1 MNARRE
7 FLRRSGALVVGFTLV
22 PAALGQGEGGAAGA
36 AKPGPKRPGS
46 LEKDPY
52 LDAWIRVDGEGRV
65 TVNTGKAELGQGIKT
80 ALLQVAAEELDVDY
94 QGIHLVTADTALTPN
109 EGFTAGSHSLQD
121 SGTAIRHA
129 AAQVRAILV
138 AEAARRWDVP
148 AEQLR
153 VADGIVFG
161 PAGQRTGYGQ
171 LVEARM
177 LHVEA
182 GPQSKL
188 KDARDFRVMQRP
200 IRRVDIPAKVTG
212 GIAYVHDLRLP
223 DMLHARV
230 VRPPSYGAKLVAYD
244 PTVLSGIQG
253 AAAVR
258 EGDFV
263 AVVAPREWDAIRAMR
278 TLERSLRWEE
288 SAQLPDS
295 SALPAM
301 VLGLPAR
308 ATVIHDQGSP
318 SGGARAVEA
327 TYTRPYLAHGSIGP
341 SCAVAQLTGDAL
353 TVWTH
358 TQGVYPDRKAIAEML
373 HMPEAKVRCIH
384 VEGAGCYGHNG
395 ADDAAGDV
403 ALIATRFPGRAIR
416 VQWMREH
423 EHGWEPFGPAMVA
436 KVRASLDASGR
447 IADWDYG
454 VWSNT
459 HSMRPGNGGSLLAG
473 QHAKGLVPP
482 PPRPIPMPEGGGDR
496 NSIPIYTIANAK
508 VTSYFIERMPVRVSA
523 LRALGAHLNV
533 FAIESF
539 MDELALAAGA
549 DPVEFRLRHL
559 DDPRAREVVQT
570 AAQRFGWKAGAAAK
584 TGHGQ
589 GFAFARYKNLAA
601 YCAVACEVEVDL
613 DTGKPKLKRVV
624 AAVDGGQVVNP
635 DGIRNQIEGAIV
647 QSASWTLHEQV
658 AFDAKRIRSLDWST
672 YPILRFDGVPES
684 VEVHV
689 IDRPGAPF
697 LGSGEAGQGPAGAAI
712 ANAIAHASGERRR
725 DLPIAKRR
733 EKEKTA

>member
-22 PAALGQGEGGAAGA
+22 PVALGQGEGGAGGP

-46 LEKDPY
+46 LDKDPY
-52 LDAWIRVDGEGRV
+52 LDAWIRIDSDGRV
-65 TVNTGKAELGQGIKT
+65 TVCTGKAELGQGIKT
-80 ALLQVAAEELDVDY
+80 AILQIAAEELDVDY
-94 QGIHLVTADTALTPN
+94 RSIHLVTADTALTPN
-109 EGFTAGSHSLQD
+109 EGYTAGSHSLQD

-129 AAQVRAILV
+129 AAQVRALLV
-138 AEAARRWDVP
+138 AEAAKRWNV
-148 AEQLR
+148 ASEQLK
-153 VADGIVFG
+153 VADGTVTG
-161 PAGQRTGYGQ
+161 PAGQQAGYGQ

-182 GPQSKL
+182 QPQSKL
-188 KDARDFRVMQRP
+188 KDAREFRVMDRP
-200 IRRVDIPAKVTG
+200 VQRVDIPAKVTG

-223 DMLHARV
+223 NMLHARI
-230 VRPPSYGAKLVAYD
+230 VRPPSYGAKLASYD
-244 PTVLSGIQG
+244 EHAVTDIAG
-253 AAAVR
+253 AVIVR
-258 EGDFV
+258 EGDFL
-263 AVVAPREWDAIRAMR
+263 AVLAPREWHAIRAMR
-278 TLERSLRWEE
+278 AVERSARWQE
-288 SAQLPDS
+288 SAQLPDA
-295 SALPAM
+295 SALPSA
-301 VLGLPAR
+301 VLALPAR
-308 ATVIHDQGSP
+308 PTVIHEKGVA
-318 SGGARAVEA
+318 GGGTRTLEA
-327 TYTRPYLAHGSIGP
+327 TYSRPYLAHGSVGP
-341 SCAVAQLTGDAL
+341 ACAVALLERDAL

-373 HMPEAKVRCIH
+373 AMPEAKVRCVH

-395 ADDAAGDV
+395 ADDAAGDA
-403 ALIATRFPGRAIR
+403 ALLATRFPGQAVR
-416 VQWMREH
+416 VQWMREQ
-423 EHGWEPFGPAMVA
+423 EHGWEPFGAAMVA
-436 KVRASLDASGR
+436 KVRASLDGAGR
-447 IADWDYG
+447 IVDWNYG

-459 HSMRPGNGGSLLAG
+459 HSTRPGNGGSLLAG

-508 VTSYFIERMPVRVSA
+508 VTSHFIERMPVRVSA
-523 LRALGAHLNV
+523 LRSLGAHLNV

-539 MDELALAAGA
+539 MDELAAAAGA

-570 AAQRFGWKAGAAAK
+570 AAQRFGWTPGAAAK
-584 TGHGQ
+584 TGRGR

-601 YCAVACEVEVDL
+601 YCAVACEVRVDL
-613 DTGKPKLKRVV
+613 DSGEPKLERVV

-635 DGIRNQIEGAIV
+635 DGLRNQIEGAIL
-647 QSASWTLHEQV
+647 QSASWTLYEQV
-658 AFDAKRIRSLDWST
+658 AFDTKRIRSLDWST
-672 YPILRFDGVPES
+672 YPILRFDAVPEA

-725 DLPIAKRR
+725 ELPIAKRR
-733 EKEKTA
+733 SQ

>member
-22 PAALGQGEGGAAGA
+22 PAALAQGEGGGAGGA
-36 AKPGPKRPGS
+36 AKAGPKRPGS
-46 LEKDPY
+46 LAKDPY
-52 LDAWIRVDGEGRV
+52 LDAWIRIDGEGRV
-65 TVNTGKAELGQGIKT
+65 TVCTGKAELGQGIKT
-80 ALLQVAAEELDVDY
+80 AILQIAAEELDVEY
-94 QGIHLVTADTALTPN
+94 RRIHLVTADTALTPN
-109 EGFTAGSHSLQD
+109 EGYTAGSHSLQD

-138 AEAARRWDVP
+138 AEAARRWSTTPDG
-148 AEQLR
+148 LR
-153 VADGIVFG
+153 VEDGVVLG
-161 PAGQRTGYGQ
+161 TGGQRAGYGE
-171 LVEARM
+171 LVAQRS

-182 GPQSKL
+182 APQSKL
-188 KDARDFRVMQRP
+188 KDARDFRVMDRAVQ
-200 IRRVDIPAKVTG
+200 RVDIPAKVTG

-223 DMLHARV
+223 DMVHARI
-230 VRPPSYGAKLVAYD
+230 VRPPSYGAKLVAVD
-244 PTVLSGIQG
+244 TAGIEGVDG
-253 AAAVR
+253 ARVVR
-258 EGDFV
+258 EGDFL

-278 TLERSLRWEE
+278 RLEAAARWQE
-288 SAQLPDS
+288 SAALPDAR
-295 SALPAM
+295 ALPAA

-308 ATVIHDQGSP
+308 ATVIHQQGST
-318 SGGARAVEA
+318 GAGTRTVEA
-327 TYTRPYLAHGSIGP
+327 TYSRPYLAHASIGP
-341 SCAVAQLTGDAL
+341 ACAVAQLNGEAL

-358 TQGVYPDRKAIAEML
+358 TQGVYPDRKAIADML
-373 HMPEAKVRCIH
+373 GMPEAKVRCIH

-395 ADDAAGDV
+395 ADDAAGDA
-403 ALIATRFPGRAIR
+403 ALLATRFPGRAVR
-416 VQWMREH
+416 VQWMREQ

-436 KVRASLDASGR
+436 KARATLDAAGR

-459 HSMRPGNGGSLLAG
+459 HSMRPGTGGSLLAG

-496 NSIPIYTIANAK
+496 NSIPIYAIANAK

-523 LRALGAHLNV
+523 LRSLGAHLNV

-539 MDELALAAGA
+539 MDELALAAGI

-559 DDPRAREVVQT
+559 DDERAREVVRT
-570 AAQRFGWKAGAAAK
+570 AAERFGWQAGAPAR
-584 TGHGQ
+584 TGSGQ

-601 YCAVACEVEVDL
+601 YCAVACEVDVDL
-613 DTGKPKLKRVV
+613 DTGKPALKRIV

-647 QSASWTLHEQV
+647 QSASWTLFEQV
-658 AFDAKRIRSLDWST
+658 AFDAKRIRSRDWST
-672 YPILRFDGVPES
+672 YPILRFDALPAT

-689 IDRPGAPF
+689 IERPGAPF

-725 DLPIAKRR
+725 ELPIAGRKGG
-733 EKEKTA
+733 